1 MSFHTKLF
9 VQKELDIR
17 GSRNAMPADFSAVI
31 RYLQRGNCPVDEL
44 ICRVVV
50 PEEAGEALEEWSANP
65 GKVFRILVKF

>member
-1 MSFHTKLF
+1 
-9 VQKELDIR
+9 
-17 GSRNAMPADFSAVI
+17 MPADFSAVI

-44 ICRVVV
+44 ISRVVV